1 MDKNIIEI
9 ANLTKYYGKARGIE
23 DVSFSVKEGEI
34 FGFIGPNGAG
44 KTTTIRLLVGLIFPS
59 SGSASIFGKDCLASG
74 PEIRREVGYLPG
86 EVFFYDRMKVSQMLS
101 YASSFYDK
109 DCTKRISDLCARLE
123 VDTSR
128 RLDSLS
134 YGNRKK
140 VGIVLGLLHSP
151 RLIILDE
158 PTSGLDPLMQQTF
171 FEIIREEQARG
182 VTVLFSS
189 HILGEVQRLCDRIA
203 FIKEGGIIRIDDIA
217 SINRES
223 YRKYSVICDTLKGQD
238 LRIDG
243 VEELIA
249 DGNELSFLHSGDI
262 NEVLNVLN
270 GHRIIDL
277 KITEPS
283 LEEIFMNYYR

>member
-59 SGSASIFGKDCLASG
+59 GGRASIFGKDCIASG

-101 YASSFYDK
+101 YAASFYDK
-109 DCTKRISDLCARLE
+109 DCSKRISDLCSRLE

-223 YRKYSVICDTLKGQD
+223 YRKYSVVCDTLKGQD

-249 DGNELSFLHSGDI
+249 DGNTLSFLHSGDI

-277 KITEPS
+277 KISEPS